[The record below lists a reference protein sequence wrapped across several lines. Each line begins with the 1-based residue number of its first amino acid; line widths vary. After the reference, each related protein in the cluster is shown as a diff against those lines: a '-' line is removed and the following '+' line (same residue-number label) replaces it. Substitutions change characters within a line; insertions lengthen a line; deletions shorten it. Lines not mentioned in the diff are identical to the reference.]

1 MCVKSSVYSTHVEL
15 LLSDFL
21 CATLLLFYWWIF
33 VVVVVVVFFVLCFF
47 WLFFFSSWV
56 LCLYLA
62 IYVYILAF
70 GSVYGWKMHHITAM
84 HCRVICFVCA
94 TYVWKT
100 HNTQSPYARSH
111 LHIVR
116 TNTCVDNNQ
125 QNKSTHISKSTN
137 SHTPAVTKHSISNI
151 EPGRIQMNGRIIEI
165 HTTMPRSNNEYWS
178 E

>member
-15 LLSDFL
+15 LLSDLL
-21 CATLLLFYWWIF
+21 CAPLLLFYWWIF

-47 WLFFFSSWV
+47 WLLFFLVEF
-56 LCLYLA
+56 C
-62 IYVYILAF
+62 VYILL
-70 GSVYGWKMHHITAM
+70 Y
-84 HCRVICFVCA
+84 
-94 TYVWKT
+94 TYIYWRLVPYMGEKCIILLRCIAEWYVLCVPHMYET
-100 HNTQSPYARSH
+100 RNTQSPYARSH

-137 SHTPAVTKHSISNI
+137 SHTPVVAKHSISNI